1 MKNLKH
7 LLALFILVLITSCSL
22 TVDVDDEDELAKIS
36 ATAIGN
42 NRDGTVS
49 EGGFIDL
56 EIDIFDRD
64 GVQSVRIEIPAI
76 NIDFSTNISKRS
88 NEQNIRQSF
97 NVDEIDNA
105 APKLIYLTITDYDGN
120 VYDRSL
126 NFSVK

>member
-7 LLALFILVLITSCSL
+7 LLPLFVLLLITSCSL

-76 NIDFSTNISKRS
+76 NIDFSSEIRNRN
-88 NEQNIRQSF
+88 NEQKIRQSF
-97 NVDEIDNA
+97 NVDQIDSSA
-105 APKLIYLTITDYDGN
+105 LKFIYLTITDYDGN
-120 VYDRSL
+120 IYDRTLSY
-126 NFSVK
+126 SVK

>member
-7 LLALFILVLITSCSL
+7 LLQLFALILITSCSL
-22 TVDVDDEDELAKIS
+22 TVDVDNEDELAKIS
-36 ATAIGN
+36 ASAVGN

-56 EIDIFDRD
+56 EVDIFDRD
-64 GVQSVRIEIPAI
+64 GVQSVRIEIPAL
-76 NIDFSTNISKRS
+76 NIDFSTNISNRS
-88 NEQNIRQSF
+88 NKHNIRQSF

-120 VYDRSL
+120 VYDRAL
-126 NFSVK
+126 NFSVQ